1 VVKLPAFSV
10 AANLIKTLVYFLMI
24 LTK

>member
-10 AANLIKTLVYFLMI
+10 AANLIKTLVYFLII